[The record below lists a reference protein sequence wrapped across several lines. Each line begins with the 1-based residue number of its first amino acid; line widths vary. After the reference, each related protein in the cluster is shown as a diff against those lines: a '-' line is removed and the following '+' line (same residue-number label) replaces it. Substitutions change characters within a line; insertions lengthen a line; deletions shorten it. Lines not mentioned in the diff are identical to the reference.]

1 MASIDGSLLES
12 PLGVADLAAA
22 QGLVMQAGW
31 NQNAEDWRIFL
42 DLGSALAVKDGEGRL
57 AATAATLP
65 YPSGFGWISMVL
77 VDPAFRRQ
85 GIATRL
91 LERCIALLQ
100 ANGRIPVL
108 DATPAGRAVY
118 RPLGFRDGWPIQR
131 WRSTHAVSPAVSVA
145 PAEAGAH
152 GVRVLEERDWPA
164 VLALDAAAFGC
175 DRAPLLSRL
184 KRRSETFS
192 CVLHRD
198 GTLQGFL
205 LGRAGRIATQ
215 LGPIV
220 AADEETAA
228 AMAAWA
234 AARLAAPVIVDAL
247 ARHEGFARWLAANGF
262 AKERPYTR
270 MGYGRDELFGD
281 PGRTMAIAGP
291 ELG

>member
-1 MASIDGSLLES
+1 MAGTES
-12 PLGVADLAAA
+12 PLTPADLAAA
-22 QGLVMQAGW
+22 QGLVAQAGW

-42 DLGSALAVKDGEGRL
+42 ELGSALAVRDGEGRL

-91 LERCIALLQ
+91 LGRCMAVLQ

-108 DATPAGRAVY
+108 DATPAGREVY
-118 RPLGFRDGWPIQR
+118 RPLGFHDGWPIQR
-131 WRSTHAVSPAVSVA
+131 WRRTNAVA
-145 PAEAGAH
+145 PAEARAH
-152 GVRVLEERDWPA
+152 GVRALEERDWPE
-164 VLALDAAAFGC
+164 VLRLDAAAFGC
-175 DRAPLLSRL
+175 DRSPLLARL
-184 KRRSETFS
+184 RKRCEGFA
-192 CVLHRD
+192 CVLHRQ
-198 GTLQGFL
+198 GALQGFL
-205 LGRAGRIATQ
+205 LGREGRIATQ

-220 AADEETAA
+220 AADEKTAA
-228 AMAAWA
+228 ALAAWA
-234 AARLAAPVIVDAL
+234 SARLAPPVIVDAL
-247 ARHEGFARWLAANGF
+247 ARHEDFAGWLTANGF

-270 MGYGRDELFGD
+270 MAYGRDELFGD